1 MTRCASTSTRPKLQK
16 YRCGIPSFLTKVFS
30 GKHSKIAY
38 KGCIQNHVNT
48 NHMPHIQHL
57 GALYFL
63 MLHAHTTQIIT
74 QNHPGPYTGLVGQP
88 LPHTTLT
95 FELQLCVL
103 PQTQTLKL
111 TNYTNYWITL
121 SVPFVTA
128 CFTNTPHP
136 PDFILYVVTVASTC
150 NCHNMVCTA
159 NTCIAQSQFYE
170 IT

>member
-16 YRCGIPSFLTKVFS
+16 YRCGIPSFLAKVFS

-38 KGCIQNHVNT
+38 KGCIQKQVNT
-48 NHMPHIQHL
+48 NHVPHIQHL

-74 QNHPGPYTGLVGQP
+74 QNHPGPYTGLVGQS

-128 CFTNTPHP
+128 CFTNTHQISYFTWSLWPVHATA
-136 PDFILYVVTVASTC
+136 VTWSVQQIPASL
-150 NCHNMVCTA
+150 NHNFMR
-159 NTCIAQSQFYE
+159 
-170 IT
+170 